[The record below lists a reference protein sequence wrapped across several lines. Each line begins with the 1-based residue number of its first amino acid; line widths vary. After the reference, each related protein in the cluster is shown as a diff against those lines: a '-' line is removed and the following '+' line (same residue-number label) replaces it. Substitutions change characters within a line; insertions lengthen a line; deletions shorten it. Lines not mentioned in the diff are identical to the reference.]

1 MKTKKPKR
9 DPAFERSK
17 EIFMN
22 ANLQD
27 IMPKSL
33 ATHMLERMKRR
44 EAFESAGIDIDDFHS
59 PNDPIFDKMN
69 NANLN

>member
-1 MKTKKPKR
+1 
-9 DPAFERSK
+9 
-17 EIFMN
+17 MN

-27 IMPKSL
+27 IMPKSF

-44 EAFESAGIDIDDFHS
+44 EAFESAGIDMDDFHS
-59 PNDPIFDKMN
+59 ANDPIFDKMN

>member
-1 MKTKKPKR
+1 
-9 DPAFERSK
+9 
-17 EIFMN
+17 MN

-27 IMPKSL
+27 IMPKSF

-59 PNDPIFDKMN
+59 PNDPIFDKSN
-69 NANLN
+69 IANLN